1 MALIVTAAARF
12 LVPLFATDQGES
24 RFQTPHGILTAQD
37 QSGMLKQIGVP
48 AGERPHRLTGEA
60 RLAAEEGTS
69 WTFA

>member
-1 MALIVTAAARF
+1 VALIVTAAARF
-12 LVPLFATDQGES
+12 LVPFFVTDQGES
-24 RFQTPHGILTAQD
+24 LTAQD